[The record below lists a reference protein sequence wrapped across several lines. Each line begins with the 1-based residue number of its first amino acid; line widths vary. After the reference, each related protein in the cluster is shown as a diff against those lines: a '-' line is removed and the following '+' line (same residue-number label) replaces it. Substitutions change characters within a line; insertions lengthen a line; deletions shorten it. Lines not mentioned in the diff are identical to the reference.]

1 MYSERKIH
9 RNFHYQPIN
18 LGKILICDKFLHKSE
33 ILRVNASNKT
43 EMITSPLSNY
53 FKIFKIRH
61 SISVQSILKHFSN

>member
-18 LGKILICDKFLHKSE
+18 LGKKLIYDNFLHKSE

-43 EMITSPLSNY
+43 EMITHL
-53 FKIFKIRH
+53 H
-61 SISVQSILKHFSN
+61 SRTILKSSK